1 MCVYVCIY
9 VCDKYMSK
17 SKLCLAATALLNIFS
32 IVWTTTYSTFE
43 ILSFIVTGPFFFFF
57 NHFEK
62 TLKLIFHKSFFF
74 SIVLSKLIY
83 M

>member
-1 MCVYVCIY
+1 MSVYVCIC

-32 IVWTTTYSTFE
+32 IASTTTYSTFE
-43 ILSFIVTGPFFFFF
+43 ILSFIVTGPFF

-74 SIVLSKLIY
+74 Q
-83 M
+83 